1 MAFELKL
8 TWREGRSRMKR
19 SREEGKE
26 VKGYGYGIKGK
37 EMESNGGLVEAEK
50 SVGEPQRKNR
60 QTTLAEGRDK

>member
-1 MAFELKL
+1 
-8 TWREGRSRMKR
+8 MKR